1 MVAIVLEVLWG
12 PRLGQDCRRERSSIF
27 FGYGSVEDDDVGVV
41 VEILGDG
48 QGQFGASAIVVVC
61 STSFGPLG
69 VLWVM
74 GCDDWVVWVYGG
86 GGFPVIGLRFW
97 VLWWWW
103 IVGLWW

>member
-1 MVAIVLEVLWG
+1 MAIVLEVFWG

-27 FGYGSVEDDDVGVV
+27 FGSGSVEDDDVGVV

-61 STSFGPLG
+61 STSFGPLA

-74 GCDDWVVWVYGG
+74 RCDDWVVWVYGG